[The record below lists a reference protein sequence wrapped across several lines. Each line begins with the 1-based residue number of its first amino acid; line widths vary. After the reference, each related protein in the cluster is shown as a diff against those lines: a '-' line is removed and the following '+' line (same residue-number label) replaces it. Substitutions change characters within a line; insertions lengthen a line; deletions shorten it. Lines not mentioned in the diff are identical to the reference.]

1 MKRRG
6 FMGPT
11 DTHQECWELL
21 PWLANERATAK
32 DLTRVEEHLRE
43 CRECQEELEVQR
55 RLRNAI
61 RTEDSVVLAPQNSF
75 QKLMQRIDADAPPLG
90 SAVAD
95 SAPVGLV
102 PRRMIRWSRW
112 LPIAAGIQ
120 GITIAALLGTLWW
133 QSRTTLMAPRF
144 TTLTTQ
150 TEQTRGPVLRV
161 VFADAMTLDDV
172 GEIVR
177 SIDAQIVAGP
187 SEAGVYT
194 LGLSSTAEPVT
205 SALARLRSD
214 SRIVFAESSPA
225 R

>member
-1 MKRRG
+1 
-6 FMGPT
+6 
-11 DTHQECWELL
+11 
-21 PWLANERATAK
+21 
-32 DLTRVEEHLRE
+32 
-43 CRECQEELEVQR
+43 
-55 RLRNAI
+55 
-61 RTEDSVVLAPQNSF
+61 VLAPQNSF
-75 QKLMQRIDADAPPLG
+75 QKLMQRIDADAPPID

-95 SAPVGLV
+95 SAPVGLM
-102 PRRMIRWSRW
+102 PRRIMRWSRW

-150 TEQTRGPVLRV
+150 SEQTRGPVLRV
-161 VFADAMTLDDV
+161 VFADAVTLDDV

-194 LGLSSTAEPVT
+194 LGLSATAEPVT